1 MESWNIAVMAAMI
14 CIYVATLAGFRIYL
28 KKYRE
33 KERQLWEKEK
43 TQIQEEFMSSVL
55 SRQMQYDALQSQ
67 INPHFLYNTLDS
79 IRGEAMM
86 AGNGTIADMTEHL
99 SRFFR
104 YCISNQGNIVT
115 IRDEINNTFDYFY
128 IQKYRFGNK
137 FRLETSIE
145 ETCYNNKIPK
155 MTLQPI
161 VENAI
166 FHGLERKK
174 EGGTVHITIF
184 ETEKNVK
191 ITVSDDGVGIEEET
205 LRRMNVN
212 LRNMESGPVLSSP
225 DGKKTG
231 IALQNVNERIRLCY
245 GRDYGITLRSTK
257 YLGTDVII
265 VIPKEK
271 EEERF

>member
-128 IQKYRFGNK
+128 IQKYRQCPLLVCLK
-137 FRLETSIE
+137 RA
-145 ETCYNNKIPK
+145 
-155 MTLQPI
+155 I
-161 VENAI
+161 VYSYE
-166 FHGLERKK
+166 
-174 EGGTVHITIF
+174 
-184 ETEKNVK
+184 
-191 ITVSDDGVGIEEET
+191 
-205 LRRMNVN
+205 
-212 LRNMESGPVLSSP
+212 
-225 DGKKTG
+225 
-231 IALQNVNERIRLCY
+231 
-245 GRDYGITLRSTK
+245 
-257 YLGTDVII
+257 
-265 VIPKEK
+265 
-271 EEERF
+271 